1 MRYRLIFTEIALEE
15 FQEAVDWHKD
25 KSSRPVEE
33 LEGSIEHLFNRI
45 EDNPFQFPILY
56 DDRRKA
62 ILLEFPYKI
71 IFYLEDDTAVIIA
84 FVHHSRDPLKWSGR

>member
-45 EDNPFQFPILY
+45 D